1 MNNTELQPKYT
12 IALRSVVLTAQ
23 VYYIDLHG
31 SSIYWTINEH
41 SMLRSYMSRH
51 GHCTTTGHL
60 MSLLRFDMNIASSL
74 NFPCYN
80 PGCSYYV
87 STWMFTAELWNWL
100 YILTSNISWIV
111 VAGRCATF
119 PEHLRT
125 WMTASSTTID
135 ATCEETF
142 IFVPVGTGVFFVF
155 VAMNI
160 ISH

>member
-51 GHCTTTGHL
+51 GYCTTTGHL

-100 YILTSNISWIV
+100 YILTSNIS
-111 VAGRCATF
+111 
-119 PEHLRT
+119 
-125 WMTASSTTID
+125 
-135 ATCEETF
+135 
-142 IFVPVGTGVFFVF
+142 
-155 VAMNI
+155 
-160 ISH
+160 